1 MAANNKGTKGKII
14 IVEDEAAFRNIF
26 TDLLTSDG
34 YTVLTAED
42 GESGWL
48 LVRNEIPD
56 IVLLDLAL
64 PRLHG
69 FEVLKNI
76 RADAATKDVP
86 VIILTV
92 VGEQENVKK
101 GLKLGATDYLVKGF
115 YSPREILV
123 KITEILTRDQQATSE
138 PTTTKNIKTYKLSIK
153 ERKLD
158 AARLEQEIGLSVLY
172 SCPVCSESVVQELI
186 PDSKRTEGHWFSVHF
201 ICPNCKKAF

>member
-1 MAANNKGTKGKII
+1 MAAIKGTKGKII

-26 TDLLTSDG
+26 RDLLESDG
-34 YTVLTAED
+34 YNVLTAED

-48 LVRNEIPD
+48 LTRTEIPD
-56 IVLLDLAL
+56 VVLLDLAL

-76 RADAATKDVP
+76 RTDAATKDVP

-92 VGEQENVKK
+92 IGEQENVKK
-101 GLKLGATDYLVKGF
+101 GLNLGATDYLVKGF

-123 KITEILTRDQQATSE
+123 KINEILTRDQRQTSE
-138 PTTTKNIKTYKLSIK
+138 PSRNIKTYKLSVK

-158 AARLEQEIGLSVLY
+158 AARLEQEIGFSVLF

-186 PDSKRTEGHWFSVHF
+186 PDNKRTEGHWFSTHF

>member
-1 MAANNKGTKGKII
+1 MAAATKGTKGKVI

-26 TDLLTSDG
+26 SDLLESDG
-34 YTVLTAED
+34 YNVLTAED

-48 LVRNEIPD
+48 LTRTEIPD
-56 IVLLDLAL
+56 VVLLDLAL

-123 KITEILTRDQQATSE
+123 KINEILTKDQPQTGE
-138 PTTTKNIKTYKLSIK
+138 PTRNIRTYKLSVK

-158 AARLEQEIGLSVLY
+158 AARLEQEMGLSVLF
-172 SCPVCSESVVQELI
+172 SCPVC
-186 PDSKRTEGHWFSVHF
+186 WFSTHF

>member
-1 MAANNKGTKGKII
+1 MNIKETKGKVL

-26 TDLLTSDG
+26 KDLLESDG
-34 YTVLTAED
+34 YNVLTAED

-48 LVRNEIPD
+48 MTRAELPD
-56 IVLLDLAL
+56 VVLLDLAL
-64 PRLHG
+64 PKLHG

-76 RADAATKDVP
+76 RADADTKDVP

-101 GLKLGATDYLVKGF
+101 GLRLGATDYLVKGF

-123 KITEILTRDQQATSE
+123 KINEILTRDDQQASE
-138 PTTTKNIKTYKLSIK
+138 STRNIKTYKLSVK

-158 AARLEQEIGLSVLY
+158 AARLEQEIGLSVLF
-172 SCPVCSESVVQELI
+172 SCPVCSESVVQEMI
-186 PDSKRTEGHWFSVHF
+186 PDNKRTEGHWFSTHF

>member
-1 MAANNKGTKGKII
+1 MAAIKGTKGKII

-26 TDLLTSDG
+26 RDLLESDG
-34 YTVLTAED
+34 YNVLTAED

-48 LVRNEIPD
+48 LTRTEIPD
-56 IVLLDLAL
+56 VVLLDLAL

-76 RADAATKDVP
+76 RTDAATKDVP

-92 VGEQENVKK
+92 IGEQENVKK
-101 GLKLGATDYLVKGF
+101 GLNLGATDYLVKGF

-123 KITEILTRDQQATSE
+123 KINEILTRDQRQTSE
-138 PTTTKNIKTYKLSIK
+138 PSRNIKTYKLSVK

-158 AARLEQEIGLSVLY
+158 AARLEQEIGFSVLF
-172 SCPVCSESVVQELI
+172 SCPVCSESIVQELI
-186 PDSKRTEGHWFSVHF
+186 PDNKRTEGHWFSTHF

>member
-1 MAANNKGTKGKII
+1 MAASTKKTKGKVI

-26 TDLLTSDG
+26 SDLLESDG
-34 YTVLTAED
+34 YNVLTAED

-48 LVRNEIPD
+48 LTRTEIPD
-56 IVLLDLAL
+56 VVLLDLAL
-64 PRLHG
+64 PKLHG

-92 VGEQENVKK
+92 VGEQENIKK
-101 GLKLGATDYLVKGF
+101 GLKMGATDYLVKGF
-115 YSPREILV
+115 YSPREILM
-123 KITEILTRDQQATSE
+123 KINEILTKDQQQTSE
-138 PTTTKNIKTYKLSIK
+138 PNRNIRTYKLSVK

-158 AARLEQEIGLSVLY
+158 AARLEQEMGLSVLF

-186 PDSKRTEGHWFSVHF
+186 PDNKRTDGHWFSTHF
-201 ICPNCKKAF
+201 ICPNCKKSF

>member
-1 MAANNKGTKGKII
+1 MAAINKGTKGKVI

-26 TDLLTSDG
+26 KDLLESDG
-34 YTVLTAED
+34 YNVLTAED
-42 GESGWL
+42 GEAGWL
-48 LVRNEIPD
+48 LARAEIPD
-56 IVLLDLAL
+56 VVLLDLAL

-76 RADAATKDVP
+76 RADAATKDIP

-123 KITEILTRDQQATSE
+123 KINETLTKDQQTSE
-138 PTTTKNIKTYKLSIK
+138 PTKNIKTYKVSIK

-186 PDSKRTEGHWFSVHF
+186 PDNKRTDGHWFSTHF

>member
-1 MAANNKGTKGKII
+1 MAANSKGIKGKVL

-26 TDLLTSDG
+26 KDLLESDG
-34 YTVLTAED
+34 YVVLTAED

-48 LVRNEIPD
+48 MSRAELPD
-56 IVLLDLAL
+56 VVLLDLAL

-76 RADAATKDVP
+76 RADADTKEIP

-101 GLKLGATDYLVKGF
+101 GLRLGATDYLVKGF

-123 KITEILTRDQQATSE
+123 KINEILTRDQQTSE
-138 PTTTKNIKTYKLSIK
+138 PTKNIKTYKLSVK

-186 PDSKRTEGHWFSVHF
+186 PDNKRTEGHWFSAHF

>member
-1 MAANNKGTKGKII
+1 MAATTKGTKGKVII
-14 IVEDEAAFRNIF
+14 IEDEAAFRNVF

-34 YTVLTAED
+34 YNVLTAED

-48 LVRNEIPD
+48 LTRTDIPD
-56 IVLLDLAL
+56 VVLLDLAL

-123 KITEILTRDQQATSE
+123 KINEILTKDHSASSE
-138 PTTTKNIKTYKLSIK
+138 PTRNIKTYKLSVK

-158 AARLEQEIGLSVLY
+158 AARLEQEMSLSVLF

-186 PDSKRTEGHWFSVHF
+186 PDNKRTDGHWFSTHF
-201 ICPNCKKAF
+201 ICPSCKKSF

>member
-1 MAANNKGTKGKII
+1 MAAATKGTKGKVI

-26 TDLLTSDG
+26 SDLLESDG
-34 YTVLTAED
+34 YNVLTAED

-48 LVRNEIPD
+48 LTRTEIPD
-56 IVLLDLAL
+56 VVLLDLAL

-123 KITEILTRDQQATSE
+123 KINEILTKDQPQTGE
-138 PTTTKNIKTYKLSIK
+138 PTRNIRTYKLSVK

-158 AARLEQEIGLSVLY
+158 AARLEQEMGLSVLF
-172 SCPVCSESVVQELI
+172 SCPVCSESVLQELI
-186 PDSKRTEGHWFSVHF
+186 PDNKRTEGHWFSTHF

>member
-1 MAANNKGTKGKII
+1 MAANNRGMKGKVL

-26 TDLLTSDG
+26 KDLLESDG
-34 YTVLTAED
+34 YVVLTAED

-48 LVRNEIPD
+48 MSRAELPD
-56 IVLLDLAL
+56 VVLLDLAL

-76 RADAATKDVP
+76 RADADTKDIP

-101 GLKLGATDYLVKGF
+101 GLRLGATDYLVKGF

-123 KITEILTRDQQATSE
+123 KINEILTRDQQTSE
-138 PTTTKNIKTYKLSIK
+138 PSKNIKTYKLSVK

-158 AARLEQEIGLSVLY
+158 AARLEQEIGLSVLF

-186 PDSKRTEGHWFSVHF
+186 PDSKRTEGHWFSTHF

>member
-1 MAANNKGTKGKII
+1 MAATTKGTKGKVI

-34 YTVLTAED
+34 YNVLTAED

-48 LVRNEIPD
+48 LARTEIPD
-56 IVLLDLAL
+56 VVLLDLAL
-64 PRLHG
+64 PKLHG

-101 GLKLGATDYLVKGF
+101 GLRLGATDYLVKGF

-123 KITEILTRDQQATSE
+123 KINEILTRDEQTSE
-138 PTTTKNIKTYKLSIK
+138 PTKNIKTYKLSIK

-158 AARLEQEIGLSVLY
+158 AARLEQEIGLSVLF
-172 SCPVCSESVVQELI
+172 SCPVCSESVVQEMI
-186 PDSKRTEGHWFSVHF
+186 PDNKRTEGHWFSTHF

>member
-1 MAANNKGTKGKII
+1 MAANGKGTRGKVV

-34 YTVLTAED
+34 YNVLTAED

-56 IVLLDLAL
+56 VVLLDLAL

-76 RADAATKDVP
+76 RADATTKDVP

-115 YSPREILV
+115 YSPREILM
-123 KITEILTRDQQATSE
+123 KINEILTKDQQQTSE
-138 PTTTKNIKTYKLSIK
+138 PTKNIRTYKLSVK

-158 AARLEQEIGLSVLY
+158 AARLEQELGLSVLF
-172 SCPVCSESVVQELI
+172 SCPVCSESVAQELI
-186 PDSKRTEGHWFSVHF
+186 PDNKRTEGHWFSTHF

>member
-1 MAANNKGTKGKII
+1 MAANTKGVKGKVL

-26 TDLLTSDG
+26 NDLLESDG
-34 YTVLTAED
+34 YNVLTAED
-42 GESGWL
+42 GEAGWL
-48 LVRNEIPD
+48 MTRSELPD
-56 IVLLDLAL
+56 VVLLDLAL
-64 PRLHG
+64 PKLHG

-76 RADAATKDVP
+76 RADADTKDIP

-92 VGEQENVKK
+92 VGEQENIKK
-101 GLKLGATDYLVKGF
+101 GLRLGATDYLVKGF

-123 KITEILTRDQQATSE
+123 KINEILTRDDQQTGE
-138 PTTTKNIKTYKLSIK
+138 PTKNIKTYKLSIK

-158 AARLEQEIGLSVLY
+158 AARLEQEIGLSVLF

-186 PDSKRTEGHWFSVHF
+186 PDNKRTQGHWFSTHF

>member
-1 MAANNKGTKGKII
+1 MTANNKGIKGRIL
-14 IVEDEAAFRNIF
+14 IVEDEIAFRNIF
-26 TDLLTSDG
+26 KDLLESDG

-42 GESGWL
+42 GEAGWL
-48 LVRNEIPD
+48 TTRSELPD
-56 IVLLDLAL
+56 VVLLDLAL
-64 PRLHG
+64 PKLHG

-76 RADAATKDVP
+76 RADADTKDLP

-101 GLKLGATDYLVKGF
+101 GLRLGATDYLVKGF

-123 KITEILTRDQQATSE
+123 KINEILTRDQQTSE
-138 PTTTKNIKTYKLSIK
+138 PTKNIKTYKLSIK

-158 AARLEQEIGLSVLY
+158 AARLEQEIGLSVLF

-186 PDSKRTEGHWFSVHF
+186 PDHKRTEGHWFSAHF

>member
-1 MAANNKGTKGKII
+1 MAATTKGTKGKVI
-14 IVEDEAAFRNIF
+14 IVEDEAAFRNVF
-26 TDLLTSDG
+26 TDLLASDG
-34 YTVLTAED
+34 YNVLTAED

-48 LVRNEIPD
+48 LTRTEIPD
-56 IVLLDLAL
+56 VILLDLAL

-123 KITEILTRDQQATSE
+123 KINEILTRDQQQASE
-138 PTTTKNIKTYKLSIK
+138 PTRNIKTYKLSVK

-158 AARLEQEIGLSVLY
+158 AARLEQEMGLSVLF

-186 PDSKRTEGHWFSVHF
+186 PDNKRTEGHWFSTHF
-201 ICPNCKKAF
+201 ICLNCKKAF

>member
-1 MAANNKGTKGKII
+1 MNNKGIKGKVL

-26 TDLLTSDG
+26 KDLLESDG
-34 YTVLTAED
+34 YNVLTAED

-48 LVRNEIPD
+48 MTRAELPD
-56 IVLLDLAL
+56 VVLLDLAL
-64 PRLHG
+64 PKLHG

-76 RADAATKDVP
+76 RADADTKDVP

-101 GLKLGATDYLVKGF
+101 GLRLGATDYLVKGF

-123 KITEILTRDQQATSE
+123 KINEILTRDDQQASE
-138 PTTTKNIKTYKLSIK
+138 STRNIKTYKLSVK

-158 AARLEQEIGLSVLY
+158 AARLEQEIGLSVLF
-172 SCPVCSESVVQELI
+172 SCPVCSESVVQEMI
-186 PDSKRTEGHWFSVHF
+186 PDNKRTEGHWFSTHF

>member
-1 MAANNKGTKGKII
+1 MAANSKGMKGKVL

-26 TDLLTSDG
+26 KDLLESDG
-34 YTVLTAED
+34 YLVLTAED

-48 LVRNEIPD
+48 MSRAELPD
-56 IVLLDLAL
+56 VVLLDLAL

-76 RADAATKDVP
+76 RADADTKEIP

-101 GLKLGATDYLVKGF
+101 GLRLGATDYLVKGF

-123 KITEILTRDQQATSE
+123 KINEILTRDQQTNE
-138 PTTTKNIKTYKLSIK
+138 PSKNIKTYKLSVK

-158 AARLEQEIGLSVLY
+158 AARLEQEIGLSVLF

-186 PDSKRTEGHWFSVHF
+186 PDNKRTEGHWFSTHF

>member
-1 MAANNKGTKGKII
+1 MNNKGIKGKVL

-26 TDLLTSDG
+26 KDLLESDG
-34 YTVLTAED
+34 YNVLTAED

-48 LVRNEIPD
+48 MSRSELPD
-56 IVLLDLAL
+56 VVLLDLAL

-76 RADAATKDVP
+76 RADAATKDIP

-101 GLKLGATDYLVKGF
+101 GLRLGATDYLVKGF

-123 KITEILTRDQQATSE
+123 KINEILTRDDQQASE
-138 PTTTKNIKTYKLSIK
+138 STRNIKTYKLSVK

-158 AARLEQEIGLSVLY
+158 AARLEQEIGLSVLF
-172 SCPVCSESVVQELI
+172 SCPVCSESVVQEMI
-186 PDSKRTEGHWFSVHF
+186 PDNKRTEGHWFSTHF

>member
-1 MAANNKGTKGKII
+1 MAANTKGTKGKVI

-34 YTVLTAED
+34 YNVLTAED

-48 LVRNEIPD
+48 LIRNEIPD
-56 IVLLDLAL
+56 VVLLDLAL

-123 KITEILTRDQQATSE
+123 KINEILTKDQQASE
-138 PTTTKNIKTYKLSIK
+138 PTRNIKTYKISVK

-158 AARLEQEIGLSVLY
+158 AARLEQEIGLSVLF

-186 PDSKRTEGHWFSVHF
+186 PDSKRTEGHWFSMHF

>member
-1 MAANNKGTKGKII
+1 MAANNKGIKGKVL

-26 TDLLTSDG
+26 KDLLESDG
-34 YTVLTAED
+34 YLVLTAED

-48 LVRNEIPD
+48 MSRSELPD
-56 IVLLDLAL
+56 VILLDLAL

-76 RADAATKDVP
+76 RADADTKDIP

-101 GLKLGATDYLVKGF
+101 GLRLGATDYLVKGF

-123 KITEILTRDQQATSE
+123 KINEILTRDQQTSE
-138 PTTTKNIKTYKLSIK
+138 PSKNIKTYKLSVK

-158 AARLEQEIGLSVLY
+158 AARLEQEIGLSVLF
-172 SCPVCSESVVQELI
+172 SCPVCSESVVQEMI
-186 PDSKRTEGHWFSVHF
+186 PDNKRTEGHWFSTHF

>member
-1 MAANNKGTKGKII
+1 MAATTKGTKGKVI

-26 TDLLTSDG
+26 KDLLESDG
-34 YTVLTAED
+34 YNVLTAED

-48 LVRNEIPD
+48 LTRTEIPD
-56 IVLLDLAL
+56 VVLLDLAL

-76 RADAATKDVP
+76 RTDVATKDVP

-123 KITEILTRDQQATSE
+123 KINEILNKDQQTSSG
-138 PTTTKNIKTYKLSIK
+138 PSRNIKTYKLSVK

-158 AARLEQEIGLSVLY
+158 AARLEQEIGLSVLF
-172 SCPVCSESVVQELI
+172 SCSVCSESVVQELI
-186 PDSKRTEGHWFSVHF
+186 PDNKRTDGHWFSTHF
-201 ICPNCKKAF
+201 ICPNCKKGF

>member
-1 MAANNKGTKGKII
+1 MAATTKGTKGKVI
-14 IVEDEAAFRNIF
+14 IVEDEAAFRNVF
-26 TDLLTSDG
+26 TDLLASDG
-34 YTVLTAED
+34 YNVLTAED

-48 LVRNEIPD
+48 LTRTEIPD
-56 IVLLDLAL
+56 VVLLDLAL
-64 PRLHG
+64 PILHG

-76 RADAATKDVP
+76 RADAATKDIP

-123 KITEILTRDQQATSE
+123 KINEILTKDHPIGNE
-138 PTTTKNIKTYKLSIK
+138 PTRNIKTYKLAVK

-158 AARLEQEIGLSVLY
+158 AARLEQEMGLSVLF
-172 SCPVCSESVVQELI
+172 SCPVCSESVVQEMI
-186 PDSKRTEGHWFSVHF
+186 PDNKRTEGHWFSTHF

>member
-1 MAANNKGTKGKII
+1 MAATTKGTKGKVI

-34 YTVLTAED
+34 YNVLTAED

-48 LVRNEIPD
+48 LTRTEIPD
-56 IVLLDLAL
+56 VVLLDLAL

-123 KITEILTRDQQATSE
+123 KINEIMTKDQQQTGE
-138 PTTTKNIKTYKLSIK
+138 PTRNIKTYKLSVK

-158 AARLEQEIGLSVLY
+158 AARLEQEIGLSVLF
-172 SCPVCSESVVQELI
+172 SCPVCSESVVQEMI
-186 PDSKRTEGHWFSVHF
+186 PDNKRTEGHWFSTHF

>member
-1 MAANNKGTKGKII
+1 MNNKGIKGKVL

-26 TDLLTSDG
+26 KDLLESDG
-34 YTVLTAED
+34 YNVLTAED

-48 LVRNEIPD
+48 MTRAELPD
-56 IVLLDLAL
+56 VVLLDLAL
-64 PRLHG
+64 PKLHG

-76 RADAATKDVP
+76 RADATTKDVP

-101 GLKLGATDYLVKGF
+101 GLRLGATDYLVKGF

-123 KITEILTRDQQATSE
+123 KINEILTRDDQQAGESTR
-138 PTTTKNIKTYKLSIK
+138 NIKTYKLSVK

-158 AARLEQEIGLSVLY
+158 AARLEQEIGLSVLF
-172 SCPVCSESVVQELI
+172 SCPVCSESVVQEMI
-186 PDSKRTEGHWFSVHF
+186 PDNKRTEGHWFSTHF

>member
-1 MAANNKGTKGKII
+1 MANIKGVKGKVI

-26 TDLLTSDG
+26 KDLLESDG
-34 YTVLTAED
+34 YNVLTAED

-48 LVRNEIPD
+48 LTRTEIPD
-56 IVLLDLAL
+56 VVLLDLAL
-64 PRLHG
+64 PKLHG

-123 KITEILTRDQQATSE
+123 KINEILTKDQQGSSE
-138 PTTTKNIKTYKLSIK
+138 PTRNIKTYKLSVK

-158 AARLEQEIGLSVLY
+158 AARLEQEIGLSVLF

-186 PDSKRTEGHWFSVHF
+186 PDNKRTEGHWFSTHF

>member
-1 MAANNKGTKGKII
+1 MAANGKEARGKVV

-26 TDLLTSDG
+26 KDLLDSDG
-34 YTVLTAED
+34 YNVLTAED

-48 LVRNEIPD
+48 LVRAEIPD
-56 IVLLDLAL
+56 VVLLDLAL

-101 GLKLGATDYLVKGF
+101 GLRLGATDYLVKGF

-123 KITEILTRDQQATSE
+123 KINEILTKDKQNGSGSA
-138 PTTTKNIKTYKLSIK
+138 KNIRTYKLSIK

-158 AARLEQEIGLSVLY
+158 AARLEQEIGLSVLF
-172 SCPVCSESVVQELI
+172 SCPVCSEGVVQELI
-186 PDSKRTEGHWFSVHF
+186 PDQKRTEGHWFSTHF

>member
-1 MAANNKGTKGKII
+1 MNIKETKGKVL

-26 TDLLTSDG
+26 KDLLESDG
-34 YTVLTAED
+34 YNVFTAED

-48 LVRNEIPD
+48 MTRAELPD
-56 IVLLDLAL
+56 VVLLDLAL
-64 PRLHG
+64 PKLHG

-76 RADAATKDVP
+76 RADADTKDVP

-101 GLKLGATDYLVKGF
+101 GLRLGATDYLVKGF

-123 KITEILTRDQQATSE
+123 KINEILTRDDQQASE
-138 PTTTKNIKTYKLSIK
+138 STRNIKTYKLSVK

-158 AARLEQEIGLSVLY
+158 AARLEQEIGLSVLF
-172 SCPVCSESVVQELI
+172 SCPVCSESVVQEMI
-186 PDSKRTEGHWFSVHF
+186 PDNKRTEGHWFSTHF